1 MVHSNPSS
9 RYVPWGVS
17 GVHKGIGVIAPVHGT
32 VKRMSFVDPN
42 EVIRAT

>member
-17 GVHKGIGVIAPVHGT
+17 GVHKGIGVSAPVLG